1 MALQH
6 KRSSV
11 TNKRPD
17 PIGLSDGQLALNLNA
32 ASTGLFYRDASNNL
46 VKVGPVHVGSG
57 APNASPATGGATGNT
72 VGEQWL
78 DTTGG
83 NYVLK
88 VYDGT
93 AWRSVEIEPGSAR
106 QLLQTNAAGTDVE
119 FTSNIDVP
127 GTLDVTGAAT
137 FDSSVTVEGDLTV
150 NGTTTTID
158 STTLVVEDKNI
169 EMGVVT
175 TPTDSTADGG
185 GITLKGATDKTINWV
200 QSTGCWTFNQPTNF
214 NDHVRINS
222 SGSLGVGTS
231 SPIRRLHVAVGGSDP
246 QLRLQD
252 TSATE
257 SIYSAIEFNGDSSR
271 QAFIG
276 KAGSSDLLIIND
288 NNSGALR
295 LYTNAT
301 ERARIDSSGN
311 LGVGDSSPDARCVV
325 YRQTQFSG
333 NTVFAVKSDAG
344 STKSTKFMVD
354 GDGNVGIGTTS
365 PGQLLHLSS
374 ASPRIRLTQT
384 SANSNAFL
392 DAATSGVLEFSADDN
407 NVAASS
413 SMRFKVDGTERM
425 RIDSSGNVGI
435 GTSSPGGKLHVE
447 SAATT
452 AGWQIRTDSVGL
464 SNESGF
470 YRDASD
476 HYELV
481 LRNGSGGLSFLKND
495 GGASTANLLFN
506 VQGSERMRIG
516 STGTAQT
523 YADGSTDNLF
533 LSNSTSAGTS
543 VLLLGGRHSATSTTT
558 GTVSFRVYTNGNVQ
572 NTNNSYGAISDAKLK
587 ENIVDASSQWDDIKG
602 IRVRNYN
609 FIEGQTHTQIGVVAQ
624 EVETVSPGLVFDT
637 PDRDDEGVDLGT
649 VTKSVNYSVL
659 YMKAVKALQE
669 AMNRIETL
677 ETKVAALEAG

>member
-1 MALQH
+1 
-6 KRSSV
+6 
-11 TNKRPD
+11 
-17 PIGLSDGQLALNLNA
+17 
-32 ASTGLFYRDASNNL
+32 
-46 VKVGPVHVGSG
+46 
-57 APNASPATGGATGNT
+57 
-72 VGEQWL
+72 
-78 DTTGG
+78 
-83 NYVLK
+83 
-88 VYDGT
+88 
-93 AWRSVEIEPGSAR
+93 
-106 QLLQTNAAGTDVE
+106 
-119 FTSNIDVP
+119 
-127 GTLDVTGAAT
+127 
-137 FDSSVTVEGDLTV
+137 
-150 NGTTTTID
+150 
-158 STTLVVEDKNI
+158 EDKNI

-392 DAATSGVLEFSADDN
+392 DAATSGVLEFSADD
-407 NVAASS
+407 
-413 SMRFKVDGTERM
+413 
-425 RIDSSGNVGI
+425 
-435 GTSSPGGKLHVE
+435 
-447 SAATT
+447 
-452 AGWQIRTDSVGL
+452 
-464 SNESGF
+464 
-470 YRDASD
+470 
-476 HYELV
+476 
-481 LRNGSGGLSFLKND
+481 
-495 GGASTANLLFN
+495 
-506 VQGSERMRIG
+506 
-516 STGTAQT
+516 
-523 YADGSTDNLF
+523 
-533 LSNSTSAGTS
+533 
-543 VLLLGGRHSATSTTT
+543 
-558 GTVSFRVYTNGNVQ
+558 
-572 NTNNSYGAISDAKLK
+572 
-587 ENIVDASSQWDDIKG
+587 
-602 IRVRNYN
+602 
-609 FIEGQTHTQIGVVAQ
+609 
-624 EVETVSPGLVFDT
+624 
-637 PDRDDEGVDLGT
+637 
-649 VTKSVNYSVL
+649 
-659 YMKAVKALQE
+659 
-669 AMNRIETL
+669 
-677 ETKVAALEAG
+677 